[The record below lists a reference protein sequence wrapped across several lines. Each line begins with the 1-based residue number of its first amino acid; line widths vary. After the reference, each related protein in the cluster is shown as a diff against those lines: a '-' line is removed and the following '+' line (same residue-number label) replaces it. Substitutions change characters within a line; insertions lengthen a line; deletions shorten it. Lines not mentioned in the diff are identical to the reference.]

1 MLKPSL
7 ALLLLAGPCLR
18 DAGADPLTGVPHELP
33 ALVRLEQVAP
43 AAPPRHLA
51 FRFRDEQAAQA
62 PTALLEAAL
71 VPGLN
76 PARRGEWVKAGVFVG
91 VELLGFLMNAR
102 LEQEG
107 QDLDR
112 EFIAY
117 ANAHWNIDRYLED
130 RISRGEFA
138 HEELWRPNP
147 TEEWV
152 NGQGSH
158 VLPIAFSQGGFGV
171 PEWWLEGNA
180 QWQLIPTQQFYEMIG
195 KYAQFQRGWDDYGPD
210 RAWTVTYFSPNS
222 DVYQDKRTASN
233 DKLKAADAWMGLVV
247 ANHAVSLL
255 ETVIQRTR
263 AGKHLELGIRPLTPD
278 RWPVNTLQIGWS
290 L

>member
-1 MLKPSL
+1 MSHITTG
-7 ALLLLAGPCLR
+7 LLLAATLCCTAVQ
-18 DAGADPLTGVPHELP
+18 AGAGVTPQAP
-33 ALVRLEQVAP
+33 ALSRLQALAP
-43 AAPPRHLA
+43 ESTPRPLA
-51 FRFRDEQAAQA
+51 FRFRDDRAAQA

-76 PARRGEWVKAGVFVG
+76 QARRGQWAKAGVFVG
-91 VELLGFLMNAR
+91 VELLGLLMNNR
-102 LEQEG
+102 LEAEG
-107 QDLDR
+107 KDLDR
-112 EFIAY
+112 EFRAY
-117 ANAHWNIDRYLED
+117 ADTHWSLGRYLED
-130 RISRGEFA
+130 RFARGEFA

-152 NGQGSH
+152 NGTGSH
-158 VLPIAFSQGGFGV
+158 VLPIAFSEGGYGV

-180 QWQLIPTQQFYEMIG
+180 VWHLVPTQQFYEMIG
-195 KYAQFQRGWDDYGPD
+195 KYAQFQRGWDDYGAD
-210 RAWTVTYFSPNS
+210 RAWEVTFFSPNS
-222 DVYQDKRTASN
+222 DTYQDKRTASN

-263 AGKHLELGIRPLTPD
+263 AGHRVELGIRPVTPD
-278 RWPVNTLQIGWS
+278 RWPVNTLQLGWR